1 MWIWHCLAQS
11 LTHIG
16 KHFISWLSESQRSTR
31 SLWFLFEKLQEQGL
45 LSLWEPP
52 GLLVQKTGDLIN
64 SDFSQQV
71 LSVDTMLALGT
82 PCNKTWAQS
91 SGSLESG
98 AKSLDPYKVHSNFFL
113 TNTINRKVP
122 TVCRIQAVPKAK
134 LCSGFPERNLKTPPP
149 RRMSQMAREQ
159 MTLLW
164 TNPRYQERWEMAQD
178 CSHRQHGTC
187 VCPHL
192 MRFLPLPG
200 KMTLSSTVSAL
211 PLGLV
216 ERVAKVYNME
226 L

>member
-1 MWIWHCLAQS
+1 MYRHNA
-11 LTHIG
+11 
-16 KHFISWLSESQRSTR
+16 STR
-31 SLWFLFEKLQEQGL
+31 
-45 LSLWEPP
+45 
-52 GLLVQKTGDLIN
+52 
-64 SDFSQQV
+64 
-71 LSVDTMLALGT
+71 T
-82 PCNKTWAQS
+82 PCNKTRALP

-98 AKSLDPYKVHSNFFL
+98 LKVWIPTKFTSNFSHQYNKQES
-113 TNTINRKVP
+113 TNCLQNSSCAQSQTLLWIPREKVQDP
-122 TVCRIQAVPKAK
+122 
-134 LCSGFPERNLKTPPP
+134 S
-149 RRMSQMAREQ
+149 RRMSQMAIEQ